1 MHTSFFSRLR
11 TRFATAL
18 VRFPLA
24 VAGILV
30 FTVFLILEEVVP
42 EFELATA
49 WWIFI
54 SLATLVSL
62 AVVMATES
70 RVSRLIS
77 LGFQVAMTAIVLW
90 YSLSIPQQPST
101 AQIVQLVVV
110 YAVTVLMAY
119 VLAYLK
125 PGADGA
131 FRTFA
136 VRVTIQGIISYVFAG
151 VLMGGLSLALFSVKT
166 LFNLNIPEDVFESLM
181 ISCMVGFGPLYL
193 LSNVPTRE
201 EMDEEETTMPKVLKI
216 LGMYIIVP
224 ILSLYVLILYVY
236 LITIVVQWQL
246 PDGWVSTLV
255 SVLALGGFLT
265 MAIVYPLA
273 VQKDK
278 LVSWLFRYF
287 PLLLMPLLVLMSV
300 GIARRLNDY
309 GLTINRGFVL
319 LLNVWLYGISIYLF
333 LTQSRHLKWI
343 VVSFAVVAFLA
354 VSGPWS
360 VASVTERSMLGD
372 LRSELQQAGY
382 LQSGQ
387 VKVQLSDAQRERISE
402 LSEYLTS
409 TFGAGVLQ
417 SIESDPLYTA
427 EVATLL
433 ANRFTEAASRET
445 VNAWLEAGNKMTHI
459 PGADLVFY
467 FTLPGAKENTTLL
480 EDSLVRV
487 RFENKALVVTQLSTS
502 TEVVVPVLRHMESII
517 KSRTTGVYTLNDGM
531 MTGKEYKI
539 VISRVEGW
547 KSPTADTAVVEEGN
561 ASIYIDFP

>member
-49 WWIFI
+49 WWIFV

-343 VVSFAVVAFLA
+343 VVSFAAVAFLA

-547 KSPTADTAVVEEGN
+547 KSPTADTIEVEEGN

>member
-49 WWIFI
+49 WWIFV

-201 EMDEEETTMPKVLKI
+201 EMDEEEITMPKVLKI

-319 LLNVWLYGISIYLF
+319 LLNAWLYGISIYLF

-343 VVSFAVVAFLA
+343 VVSFAAVAFLA

-360 VASVTERSMLGD
+360 VASVTERSMMSD

-387 VKVQLSDAQRERISE
+387 VKLQLSDAQRERISE

-487 RFENKALVVTQLSTS
+487 RYENKALVVTQLSTS

-531 MTGKEYKI
+531 MTGKEYKM

-547 KSPTADTAVVEEGN
+547 KSPTADTIEVEEGN

>member
-1 MHTSFFSRLR
+1 
-11 TRFATAL
+11 
-18 VRFPLA
+18 
-24 VAGILV
+24 
-30 FTVFLILEEVVP
+30 
-42 EFELATA
+42 
-49 WWIFI
+49 
-54 SLATLVSL
+54 
-62 AVVMATES
+62 
-70 RVSRLIS
+70 
-77 LGFQVAMTAIVLW
+77 
-90 YSLSIPQQPST
+90 
-101 AQIVQLVVV
+101 
-110 YAVTVLMAY
+110 
-119 VLAYLK
+119 
-125 PGADGA
+125 
-131 FRTFA
+131 
-136 VRVTIQGIISYVFAG
+136 
-151 VLMGGLSLALFSVKT
+151 
-166 LFNLNIPEDVFESLM
+166 
-181 ISCMVGFGPLYL
+181 
-193 LSNVPTRE
+193 
-201 EMDEEETTMPKVLKI
+201 
-216 LGMYIIVP
+216 
-224 ILSLYVLILYVY
+224 
-236 LITIVVQWQL
+236 
-246 PDGWVSTLV
+246 
-255 SVLALGGFLT
+255 

-517 KSRTTGVYTLNDGM
+517 KSRTTGVYTLNEGY
-531 MTGKEYKI
+531 MTGKEYKM

-547 KSPTADTAVVEEGN
+547 KSPTADTIEVEEGN

>member
-1 MHTSFFSRLR
+1 MHTSFFSKLR

-30 FTVFLILEEVVP
+30 FTVFLILEEVLP
-42 EFELATA
+42 EFELATS

-70 RVSRLIS
+70 RVSRLVS

-110 YAVTVLMAY
+110 FAVTVLMAY

-166 LFNLNIPEDVFESLM
+166 LFNINIPEDVFESLM

-255 SVLALGGFLT
+255 SVLALGGFVT

-319 LLNVWLYGISIYLF
+319 LLNAWLYGISIYLF

-343 VVSFAVVAFLA
+343 VVSFAAVAFLA

-360 VASVTERSMLGD
+360 VASVTERSMMSD

-382 LQSGQ
+382 FQSGQ
-387 VKVQLSDAQRERISE
+387 VKIQLSDAQRERISE

-433 ANRFTEAASRET
+433 ANRYTEAASRET

-487 RFENKALVVTQLSTS
+487 RYENKALVVTQLSTS

-547 KSPTADTAVVEEGN
+547 KSPTADTIEVEEGN

>member
-1 MHTSFFSRLR
+1 MHTSFFSKLR

-30 FTVFLILEEVVP
+30 FTVFLILEEVLP
-42 EFELATA
+42 EFELATS

-70 RVSRLIS
+70 RVSRLVS

-110 YAVTVLMAY
+110 FAVTVLMAY

-166 LFNLNIPEDVFESLM
+166 LFNINIPEDVFESLM

-255 SVLALGGFLT
+255 SVLALGGFVT

-319 LLNVWLYGISIYLF
+319 LLNAWLYGISIYLF

-343 VVSFAVVAFLA
+343 VVSFAAVAFLA

-360 VASVTERSMLGD
+360 VASVTERSMMSD

-433 ANRFTEAASRET
+433 ANRYTEAASRET

-487 RFENKALVVTQLSTS
+487 RYENKALVVTQLSTS

-547 KSPTADTAVVEEGN
+547 KSPTADTIEVEEGN

>member
-49 WWIFI
+49 WWIFV

-343 VVSFAVVAFLA
+343 VVSFAAVAFLA

-360 VASVTERSMLGD
+360 VASVTERSMMSD

-387 VKVQLSDAQRERISE
+387 VKLQLSDAQRERISE

-433 ANRFTEAASRET
+433 ANRYTEAASRET

-487 RFENKALVVTQLSTS
+487 RYENKALVVTQLSTS

-517 KSRTTGVYTLNDGM
+517 KSRTTGVYTLNEGY
-531 MTGKEYKI
+531 MTGKEYKM

-547 KSPTADTAVVEEGN
+547 KSPTADTIEVEEGN